1 MMSAGEKFV
10 VALSLVIGMG
20 AAAGAAGLWMY
31 QIKGARD
38 QRPQPTPNIIVNVPK
53 QDAPIITVQAPPPA
67 NVNVQPAPVHVETIR
82 DRAEPGIV
90 YPQPAPVLPRT
101 DPVLENPEPRV
112 IRVSAKRK
120 PRNDKL
126 RDWKRKR

>member
-53 QDAPIITVQAPPPA
+53 QDAPHITVQAPPPA

-82 DRAEPGIV
+82 ERAEPGIV
-90 YPQPAPVLPRT
+90 YPQPAPVLPKP
-101 DPVLENPEPRV
+101 DPVFEKPEPK
-112 IRVSAKRK
+112 AAKHFKKRK
-120 PRNDKL
+120 ARNDRL